1 MKYLFAAGALALALA
16 PAGAADPP
24 KKESKEP
31 AKTYEVPYK
40 LTETKHVMVRVKLNG
55 KGPFNFIIDTGAPAL
70 ILTEAAA
77 KKAGGTLK
85 DGWTTFDT
93 LEIEGGVKIDKARG
107 LAIDPFQLRGMN
119 AMGVAGVELHGMMGY
134 NILARYKIEYD
145 FTDTKL
151 KWTPSDFKVPEPKR
165 VEADKAGQGSLEMI
179 GTMMELLSKLG
190 MKPNFDVVPRGFLGA
205 ELAAGKDAVVVKSV
219 LEGGPADKAGLKAGD
234 RIETSRR
241 WAETRPG
248 KFEWAKAKSLD
259 EPGDL
264 LEVVKKLPEGSRLKL
279 TIKRGDDT
287 KDITIDLG
295 KGL

>member
-1 MKYLFAAGALALALA
+1 MKYLLAAGAFALAFA
-16 PAGAADPP
+16 PVGAADPP

-31 AKTYEVPYK
+31 AKTFEVPYK

-93 LEIEGGVKIDKARG
+93 LEVEGGVTIDKARG

-151 KWTPSDFKVPEPKR
+151 KWTPVDFKVPEPKR
-165 VEADKAGQGSLEMI
+165 VEADKGGQGSLEMI
-179 GTMMELLSKLG
+179 GTMMEMLSKLG

-205 ELAAGKDAVVVKSV
+205 ELAAEKDAVVVKSV

-234 RIETSRR
+234 RIET
-241 WAETRPG
+241 
-248 KFEWAKAKSLD
+248 AKGKSLNK
-259 EPGDL
+259 PADL
-264 LEVVKKLPEGSRLKL
+264 MEAVKKLPEGSSLKL
-279 TIKRGDDT
+279 SIKRGDDT
-287 KDITIDLG
+287 RDLTVELG